1 LPRVVTQITARG
13 THQGSWMGMKP
24 KCKTIEITGV
34 NVDTVVD
41 NRIVEHAGAAN
52 KLEPLLEAA
61 AIQVVGP

>member
-1 LPRVVTQITARG
+1 
-13 THQGSWMGMKP
+13 MGMKP